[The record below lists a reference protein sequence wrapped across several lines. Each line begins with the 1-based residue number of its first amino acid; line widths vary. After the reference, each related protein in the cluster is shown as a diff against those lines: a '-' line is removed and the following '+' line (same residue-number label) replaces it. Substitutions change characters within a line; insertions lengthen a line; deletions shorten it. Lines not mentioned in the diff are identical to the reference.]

1 MTRKAQ
7 ARDETAMM
15 TGGSEI
21 GIAEGMTGQE
31 GTVKERRAE
40 IGTETEME
48 TGREGRSE
56 SAEETNMMMTGEVRN
71 GTAAVAGSE
80 ATRKTRRGRSE

>member
-21 GIAEGMTGQE
+21 GIAEGTKGQE
-31 GTVKERRAE
+31 GTVNERRTE

-48 TGREGRSE
+48 IGREGRSE
-56 SAEETNMMMTGEVRN
+56 SAEETSMMMTGEVRN
-71 GTAAVAGSE
+71 GTAAVAE
-80 ATRKTRRGRSE
+80 REVTRKRRRERSE